1 MDFVNALD
9 AERHDFNEL
18 DGAEAHSDSDFFKN
32 FIAAGTNWAH
42 LGALESKGLTLGLKF
57 RFIPS

>member
-18 DGAEAHSDSDFFKN
+18 DGAEAHSDSDFFK
-32 FIAAGTNWAH
+32 ILLTIGAAWAH
-42 LGALESKGLTLGLKF
+42 LGALESKGLTLGLKL